1 MKVDTSDISCGVDQI
16 YDLDSVHLDQLFRKP
31 TARPTIDQYKDNP
44 ASCRPSLAYEAWLRA
59 LDEYEEKVRSYD
71 SDATVPGMTY
81 IFSDWVKKGT
91 SSGHKLAAYIRKHRL
106 GRLRTLGP
114 TRNPHSGHTIQTWM
128 FVRNKKFIGEKNG
141 KAKR

>member
-1 MKVDTSDISCGVDQI
+1 MKVDDSDISCGVDQI

-31 TARPTIDQYKDNP
+31 TARPTIYQYKDN
-44 ASCRPSLAYEAWLRA
+44 YEAWLRA
-59 LDEYEEKVRSYD
+59 LDEYEEKERSYG

-106 GRLRTLGP
+106 GRLRTLGL